1 MTYSDLEK
9 RNIKILKK
17 NNTLAREPTLSKN
30 LMEPSFGEMLTFPWW
45 RCGSSPMT
53 AWRRSQCSAVKA
65 LFSTKTTKKR
75 SVADPARTR
84 TWNPLIRSQM
94 PYPSGHGAFP
104 PIKAIVKAKKIRG
117 TTFWNEISSIDIWT
131 RYSFPYLGYF
141 HEHFYGGPQV
151 HSEFQTT
158 PSILNLT
165 PNSWTSLSILE
176 PHFEFLNLTT
186 NSKNSLRILKTHSKF
201 LNFTPNPKNSLWI
214 FKTHSKFL
222 SFTPNS
228 KSSLRIRIKLQGT
241 GSSYL
246 EMHLG

>member
-1 MTYSDLEK
+1 MIDFTVSNWRKSQAKPNYRWRAPPFVEPWLNNENHRFIIFTTANDAHRHLMTYSDLEK

-30 LMEPSFGEMLTFPWW
+30 PMEPSFGEMLTFPWW

-104 PIKAIVKAKKIRG
+104 RIKAIVKAKK
-117 TTFWNEISSIDIWT
+117 
-131 RYSFPYLGYF
+131 L
-141 HEHFYGGPQV
+141 
-151 HSEFQTT
+151 HSEF
-158 PSILNLT
+158 
-165 PNSWTSLSILE
+165 
-176 PHFEFLNLTT
+176 
-186 NSKNSLRILKTHSKF
+186 
-201 LNFTPNPKNSLWI
+201 
-214 FKTHSKFL
+214 
-222 SFTPNS
+222 
-228 KSSLRIRIKLQGT
+228 
-241 GSSYL
+241 
-246 EMHLG
+246 

>member
-1 MTYSDLEK
+1 MLIVILMTYSDLEK

-104 PIKAIVKAKKIRG
+104 RIKAVVKTKKNKRNHVLK
-117 TTFWNEISSIDIWT
+117 WNI
-131 RYSFPYLGYF
+131 F
-141 HEHFYGGPQV
+141 HRHLDKVQLSLPKLF
-151 HSEFQTT
+151 
-158 PSILNLT
+158 
-165 PNSWTSLSILE
+165 SWT
-176 PHFEFLNLTT
+176 FLRRPT
-186 NSKNSLRILKTHSKF
+186 SALRI
-201 LNFTPNPKNSLWI
+201 PNYTFNS
-214 FKTHSKFL
+214 
-222 SFTPNS
+222 
-228 KSSLRIRIKLQGT
+228 
-241 GSSYL
+241 
-246 EMHLG
+246 